1 MEARDLSQRSAVARV
16 RGGIVDDP
24 VVPLRLSREVSV
36 HDLRPDPAIFLRVL
50 LEALEH
56 RLELLLHR
64 RVVLLS
70 RSTRAPLKAVE
81 LLTTEEVEAPAAR
94 AAPNL

>member
-1 MEARDLSQRSAVARV
+1 HPRKMKARDLSQRSAVARV
-16 RGGIVDDP
+16 RGWIVDDH

-36 HDLRPDPAIFLRVL
+36 HDLRLDPAIFLRVL

-70 RSTRAPLKAVE
+70 RSTRTPLKGVQPVGP
-81 LLTTEEVEAPAAR
+81 EEAEDPR
-94 AAPNL
+94 QRR